1 MGLRVIEK
9 VSWHDALL
17 CLIFESQR
25 EQIIVRAPDAATFRG
40 QLQSA
45 LAALEPKREGFDIVL
60 DALGG
65 MYFKESFNLLA
76 RGGRMVTFGA
86 ATFMSPKVRTY
97 ITVCCTRSK
106 GLGGDGHT
114 RVIVSRPHLKDR

>member
-1 MGLRVIEK
+1 M
-9 VSWHDALL
+9 
-17 CLIFESQR
+17 
-25 EQIIVRAPDAATFRG
+25 RAPDAATFRG

-97 ITVCCTRSK
+97 ITQVSRK
-106 GLGGDGHT
+106 GLGGDGQT
-114 RVIVSRPHLKDR
+114 RNRVGFPPTKIVEADVSLGLPSSSESEWS